1 MEPDQR
7 GSRTFLT
14 AVLLT
19 IAGGYLDAYTY
30 FVRGG
35 VFANAQTAN
44 VVKLGIAAAEMNL
57 EQCLF
62 YLWPILSFTAGVMLS
77 LWIEDQSTEYPRRL
91 VLAVEIL
98 FMIIISF
105 LPVSETLNIIANIMV
120 SFLCAMQMQTF
131 QIFRRQGIAT
141 TVATGNLRKAVEC
154 LYKAVKEKDRRQLRI
169 AMAFF
174 SIILLFITGVILGTL
189 FSKILSIRSILIP
202 AGLLVIVFI
211 HITDVYRKYRLSAAH

>member
-62 YLWPILSFTAGVMLS
+62 YLWPILAFTAGVMLS

-91 VLAVEIL
+91 VLAMEIL

-105 LPVSETLNIIANIMV
+105 LPVSETLNIISNIMV

-154 LYKAVKEKDRRQLRI
+154 LYKAVKEKDRKQLRI

-189 FSKILSIRSILIP
+189 FSRILSIRSILIP
-202 AGLLVIVFI
+202 ASLLVVVFI
-211 HITDVYRKYRLSAAH
+211 HITDVYRKYRLSAAN